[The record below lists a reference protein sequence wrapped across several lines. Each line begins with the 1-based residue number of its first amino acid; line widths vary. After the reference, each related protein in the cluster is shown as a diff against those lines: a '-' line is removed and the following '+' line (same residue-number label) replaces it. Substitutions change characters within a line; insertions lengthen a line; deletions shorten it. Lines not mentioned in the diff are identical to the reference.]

1 MKGPPEREPTGPRI
15 NEHIRVREV
24 RLIDENG
31 ENVGVMPTIDAR
43 VRANDVGLDLVEISP
58 DANPP
63 VCKILDFGKYKFQL
77 QKKAAEARKHQK
89 VVELKEIKM
98 RPGIDDHDYDVK
110 MRAIKRFFEEGDKV
124 KITLRFRGRE
134 MAHSQLGMQVLQR
147 VKADTE
153 AISKVESEPRFEGKQ
168 MVMVLAPK

>member
-1 MKGPPEREPTGPRI
+1 
-15 NEHIRVREV
+15 
-24 RLIDENG
+24 
-31 ENVGVMPTIDAR
+31 
-43 VRANDVGLDLVEISP
+43 
-58 DANPP
+58 
-63 VCKILDFGKYKFQL
+63 
-77 QKKAAEARKHQK
+77 
-89 VVELKEIKM
+89 
-98 RPGIDDHDYDVK
+98 
-110 MRAIKRFFEEGDKV
+110 MRAIERFFEEGDKV